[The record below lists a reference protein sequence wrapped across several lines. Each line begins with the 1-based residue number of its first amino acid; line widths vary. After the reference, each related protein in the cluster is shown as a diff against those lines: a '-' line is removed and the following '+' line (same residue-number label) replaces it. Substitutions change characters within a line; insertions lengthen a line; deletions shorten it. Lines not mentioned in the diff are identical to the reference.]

1 MLGPSGSGKTT
12 CLRMIGG
19 FTLPTS
25 GRILIGGQDVS
36 HLPPYARPVNTVFQD
51 YALFPHMNIR
61 DNVAY
66 GLMVQGVEK
75 AQRHAR
81 AEQMLDLVRLS
92 GVGARRPGQLSG
104 GQRQRVALARALINQ
119 PQVLLLDEPLG
130 ALDLKLRE
138 QMQTELKA
146 LQRQLGITFLFIT
159 HDQHEALSMSDRIGV
174 FNNGRLEQVGAPQA
188 IYNRP
193 ATRFVAEFVGA
204 ANVFDGARAR
214 EIAGVDS
221 VMLRPERIRLGAAPQ
236 ARLSGAVIDAQ
247 YFGSFSRVRVDWA
260 GEAVSVDLNPELH
273 PELPTPGDTVHLH
286 WQADAV
292 HPLQT
297 AGARTMSVA
306 LTAAPQP
313 MPRAGALRWLSDLLY
328 TRRGLLL
335 AALLGPP
342 LLWFGVVYLGS
353 LFALLANSFFTLDEF
368 SGVVDRSQLSLNNFR
383 EMTSPA
389 NVDVVLRTVLM
400 AVSVTLACG
409 LIAFPIAYYMAR
421 YARGPQKALLYIAV
435 MLPLWS
441 SYLVRLY
448 AWKLLLAKEG
458 AISWVLAEVH
468 MTWLLDALLSTPG
481 IGGNSLSFSRL
492 GTFIVFVYMWLPFMI
507 LPIQAAIERIPGS
520 LLEAS
525 SDLGAR
531 SGTTFWQVIFP
542 LAMPGIAAGS
552 IFTFSLTLGD
562 YIIPQVIGDS
572 TLFIGQVVYRQQG
585 VAGNVPFAA
594 AFSLVPIVVIGVYLW
609 IAKKLGAF
617 DAL

>member
-1 MLGPSGSGKTT
+1 
-12 CLRMIGG
+12 
-19 FTLPTS
+19 
-25 GRILIGGQDVS
+25 
-36 HLPPYARPVNTVFQD
+36 
-51 YALFPHMNIR
+51 
-61 DNVAY
+61 
-66 GLMVQGVEK
+66 
-75 AQRHAR
+75 
-81 AEQMLDLVRLS
+81 
-92 GVGARRPGQLSG
+92 
-104 GQRQRVALARALINQ
+104 
-119 PQVLLLDEPLG
+119 
-130 ALDLKLRE
+130 
-138 QMQTELKA
+138 
-146 LQRQLGITFLFIT
+146 
-159 HDQHEALSMSDRIGV
+159 
-174 FNNGRLEQVGAPQA
+174 
-188 IYNRP
+188 
-193 ATRFVAEFVGA
+193 
-204 ANVFDGARAR
+204 
-214 EIAGVDS
+214 
-221 VMLRPERIRLGAAPQ
+221 
-236 ARLSGAVIDAQ
+236 
-247 YFGSFSRVRVDWA
+247 
-260 GEAVSVDLNPELH
+260 
-273 PELPTPGDTVHLH
+273 
-286 WQADAV
+286 
-292 HPLQT
+292 
-297 AGARTMSVA
+297 MSVA
-306 LTAAPQP
+306 LPATPRP
-313 MPRAGALRWLSDLLY
+313 VLRAGALRWLSDLLY
-328 TRRGLLL
+328 TRRGLML

-383 EMTSPA
+383 EMTDPA
-389 NVDVVLRTVLM
+389 NVDVVLRTVAM

-409 LIAFPIAYYMAR
+409 VIAFPIAYYMAR
-421 YARGPQKALLYIAV
+421 YARGSQKALLYIAV

-468 MTWLLDALLSTPG
+468 MTWLLDAVLSTPG

-531 SGTTFWQVIFP
+531 AGTTFWKVIFP

-609 IAKKLGAF
+609 IAKRLGAF

>member
-1 MLGPSGSGKTT
+1 MSMVMPAPARVPRGGV
-12 CLRMIGG
+12 LRK
-19 FTLPTS
+19 F
-25 GRILIGGQDVS
+25 
-36 HLPPYARPVNTVFQD
+36 
-51 YALFPHMNIR
+51 
-61 DNVAY
+61 
-66 GLMVQGVEK
+66 
-75 AQRHAR
+75 
-81 AEQMLDLVRLS
+81 
-92 GVGARRPGQLSG
+92 
-104 GQRQRVALARALINQ
+104 
-119 PQVLLLDEPLG
+119 
-130 ALDLKLRE
+130 
-138 QMQTELKA
+138 
-146 LQRQLGITFLFIT
+146 
-159 HDQHEALSMSDRIGV
+159 
-174 FNNGRLEQVGAPQA
+174 
-188 IYNRP
+188 
-193 ATRFVAEFVGA
+193 
-204 ANVFDGARAR
+204 
-214 EIAGVDS
+214 
-221 VMLRPERIRLGAAPQ
+221 
-236 ARLSGAVIDAQ
+236 
-247 YFGSFSRVRVDWA
+247 
-260 GEAVSVDLNPELH
+260 
-273 PELPTPGDTVHLH
+273 
-286 WQADAV
+286 
-292 HPLQT
+292 
-297 AGARTMSVA
+297 
-306 LTAAPQP
+306 
-313 MPRAGALRWLSDLLY
+313 SDLLY

-335 AALLGPP
+335 LALLGPP
-342 LLWFGVVYLGS
+342 LLWFGVIYLGS

-383 EMTSPA
+383 EMTDPA
-389 NVDVVLRTVLM
+389 NVDVVLRTVAM
-400 AVSVTLACG
+400 ALTVTLACG
-409 LIAFPIAYYMAR
+409 VIAFPVAYYMAR

-468 MTWLLDALLSTPG
+468 MTWLLDAVLSTPG

-531 SGTTFWQVIFP
+531 SRTTFWKVIFP

-609 IAKKLGAF
+609 IAKRLGAF

>member
-1 MLGPSGSGKTT
+1 
-12 CLRMIGG
+12 
-19 FTLPTS
+19 
-25 GRILIGGQDVS
+25 
-36 HLPPYARPVNTVFQD
+36 
-51 YALFPHMNIR
+51 MN
-61 DNVAY
+61 
-66 GLMVQGVEK
+66 L
-75 AQRHAR
+75 
-81 AEQMLDLVRLS
+81 
-92 GVGARRPGQLSG
+92 
-104 GQRQRVALARALINQ
+104 
-119 PQVLLLDEPLG
+119 
-130 ALDLKLRE
+130 
-138 QMQTELKA
+138 
-146 LQRQLGITFLFIT
+146 
-159 HDQHEALSMSDRIGV
+159 ALSASPPLV
-174 FNNGRLEQVGAPQA
+174 
-188 IYNRP
+188 
-193 ATRFVAEFVGA
+193 
-204 ANVFDGARAR
+204 
-214 EIAGVDS
+214 
-221 VMLRPERIRLGAAPQ
+221 
-236 ARLSGAVIDAQ
+236 
-247 YFGSFSRVRVDWA
+247 SR
-260 GEAVSVDLNPELH
+260 G
-273 PELPTPGDTVHLH
+273 
-286 WQADAV
+286 
-292 HPLQT
+292 
-297 AGARTMSVA
+297 
-306 LTAAPQP
+306 
-313 MPRAGALRWLSDLLY
+313 GALRRLSDLLY
-328 TRRGLLL
+328 TRRGLLM

-342 LLWFGVVYLGS
+342 LLWFGVIYLGS
-353 LFALLANSFFTLDEF
+353 LFALLANSFFALDEF
-368 SGVVDRSQLSLNNFR
+368 SGVVDRTRFTLQNFR
-383 EMTSPA
+383 EMTDPA
-389 NVDVVLRTVLM
+389 NVDVVLRTVAM

-409 LIAFPIAYYMAR
+409 LMAFPIAYYMAR

-468 MTWLLDALLSTPG
+468 MTWLLDFVLSTPG

-531 SGTTFWQVIFP
+531 SGTTFWKVIFP

-609 IAKKLGAF
+609 IAKRLGAF

>member
-1 MLGPSGSGKTT
+1 MSL
-12 CLRMIGG
+12 
-19 FTLPTS
+19 
-25 GRILIGGQDVS
+25 
-36 HLPPYARPVNTVFQD
+36 
-51 YALFPHMNIR
+51 
-61 DNVAY
+61 
-66 GLMVQGVEK
+66 
-75 AQRHAR
+75 
-81 AEQMLDLVRLS
+81 
-92 GVGARRPGQLSG
+92 
-104 GQRQRVALARALINQ
+104 
-119 PQVLLLDEPLG
+119 
-130 ALDLKLRE
+130 
-138 QMQTELKA
+138 
-146 LQRQLGITFLFIT
+146 
-159 HDQHEALSMSDRIGV
+159 ALSASPP
-174 FNNGRLEQVGAPQA
+174 L
-188 IYNRP
+188 
-193 ATRFVAEFVGA
+193 
-204 ANVFDGARAR
+204 
-214 EIAGVDS
+214 
-221 VMLRPERIRLGAAPQ
+221 
-236 ARLSGAVIDAQ
+236 
-247 YFGSFSRVRVDWA
+247 
-260 GEAVSVDLNPELH
+260 
-273 PELPTPGDTVHLH
+273 LPRG
-286 WQADAV
+286 
-292 HPLQT
+292 
-297 AGARTMSVA
+297 
-306 LTAAPQP
+306 
-313 MPRAGALRWLSDLLY
+313 GALRRLSDLLY
-328 TRRGLLL
+328 TRRGLLMV
-335 AALLGPP
+335 ALLGPP
-342 LLWFGVVYLGS
+342 LLWFGVIYLGS
-353 LFALLANSFFTLDEF
+353 LFALLANSFFALDEF
-368 SGVVDRSQLSLNNFR
+368 SGVVDRTHFTLQNFR
-383 EMTSPA
+383 EMTDPA
-389 NVDVVLRTVLM
+389 NVDVVLRTVAM

-468 MTWLLDALLSTPG
+468 MTWLLDLVLSTPG

-531 SGTTFWQVIFP
+531 SGTTFWKVIFP

-609 IAKKLGAF
+609 IAKRLGAF

>member
-1 MLGPSGSGKTT
+1 
-12 CLRMIGG
+12 
-19 FTLPTS
+19 
-25 GRILIGGQDVS
+25 
-36 HLPPYARPVNTVFQD
+36 
-51 YALFPHMNIR
+51 
-61 DNVAY
+61 
-66 GLMVQGVEK
+66 
-75 AQRHAR
+75 
-81 AEQMLDLVRLS
+81 
-92 GVGARRPGQLSG
+92 
-104 GQRQRVALARALINQ
+104 
-119 PQVLLLDEPLG
+119 
-130 ALDLKLRE
+130 
-138 QMQTELKA
+138 
-146 LQRQLGITFLFIT
+146 
-159 HDQHEALSMSDRIGV
+159 
-174 FNNGRLEQVGAPQA
+174 
-188 IYNRP
+188 
-193 ATRFVAEFVGA
+193 
-204 ANVFDGARAR
+204 
-214 EIAGVDS
+214 
-221 VMLRPERIRLGAAPQ
+221 
-236 ARLSGAVIDAQ
+236 
-247 YFGSFSRVRVDWA
+247 
-260 GEAVSVDLNPELH
+260 
-273 PELPTPGDTVHLH
+273 
-286 WQADAV
+286 
-292 HPLQT
+292 
-297 AGARTMSVA
+297 MSVA
-306 LTAAPQP
+306 LPAVPQP
-313 MPRAGALRWLSDLLY
+313 LPRNGALRWLSDLLY

-335 AALLGPP
+335 AVLLGPP

-383 EMTSPA
+383 EMTQPA

-400 AVSVTLACG
+400 ALSVTLACG
-409 LIAFPIAYYMAR
+409 VIAFPIAYYMAR
-421 YARGPQKALLYIAV
+421 YARGSQKALLYIAV

-458 AISWVLAEVH
+458 AISWALAEVH

-531 SGTTFWQVIFP
+531 AGTTFWKVIFP

-609 IAKKLGAF
+609 IAKRLGAF

>member
-1 MLGPSGSGKTT
+1 
-12 CLRMIGG
+12 
-19 FTLPTS
+19 
-25 GRILIGGQDVS
+25 
-36 HLPPYARPVNTVFQD
+36 
-51 YALFPHMNIR
+51 
-61 DNVAY
+61 
-66 GLMVQGVEK
+66 
-75 AQRHAR
+75 
-81 AEQMLDLVRLS
+81 
-92 GVGARRPGQLSG
+92 
-104 GQRQRVALARALINQ
+104 
-119 PQVLLLDEPLG
+119 
-130 ALDLKLRE
+130 
-138 QMQTELKA
+138 
-146 LQRQLGITFLFIT
+146 
-159 HDQHEALSMSDRIGV
+159 
-174 FNNGRLEQVGAPQA
+174 
-188 IYNRP
+188 
-193 ATRFVAEFVGA
+193 
-204 ANVFDGARAR
+204 
-214 EIAGVDS
+214 
-221 VMLRPERIRLGAAPQ
+221 
-236 ARLSGAVIDAQ
+236 
-247 YFGSFSRVRVDWA
+247 
-260 GEAVSVDLNPELH
+260 
-273 PELPTPGDTVHLH
+273 
-286 WQADAV
+286 
-292 HPLQT
+292 
-297 AGARTMSVA
+297 MSVA
-306 LTAAPQP
+306 LPVAAPVL
-313 MPRAGALRWLSDLLY
+313 PRTGPLRWLSDLLY

-383 EMTSPA
+383 EMTEPA
-389 NVDVVLRTVLM
+389 NVDVVLRTVAM
-400 AVSVTLACG
+400 AISVTLACG
-409 LIAFPIAYYMAR
+409 VIAFPVAYYMAR

-531 SGTTFWQVIFP
+531 SGTTFWKVIFP

-594 AFSLVPIVVIGVYLW
+594 AFSLVPIVVIGIYLW
-609 IAKKLGAF
+609 IAKRLGAF